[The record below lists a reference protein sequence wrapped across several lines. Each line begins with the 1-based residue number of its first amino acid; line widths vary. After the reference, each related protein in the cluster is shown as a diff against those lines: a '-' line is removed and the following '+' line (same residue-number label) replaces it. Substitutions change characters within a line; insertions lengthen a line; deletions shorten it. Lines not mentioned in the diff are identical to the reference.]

1 MLVDLTNFQ
10 KEQVAHQ
17 MLSSKYVRR
26 ILDIFRVS
34 SAARPQPPRAAV
46 WSLARTKLTATTEG
60 RHGCV
65 QSCEDLEDTESLRH
79 LFEIIKGTIMLN
91 DTGILEVLFAEDN
104 VMDTVSYCSHPQ
116 YHPPH

>member
-1 MLVDLTNFQ
+1 M
-10 KEQVAHQ
+10 
-17 MLSSKYVRR
+17 
-26 ILDIFRVS
+26 
-34 SAARPQPPRAAV
+34 
-46 WSLARTKLTATTEG
+46 ARTKCMATTER

-104 VMDTVSYCSHPQ
+104 VMDTVSCLQ
-116 YHPPH
+116 PPSTTTTLIDPPGGINERAMHAHVLP